1 VAERRTGPRKGSPK
15 DPTQLQSLRGQI
27 DQVDLD
33 ILKLLNR
40 RARLVSRIGKIKQ
53 RSRRTVYVPSREGEI
68 FKRLIERNE
77 GPFPNDGVR
86 AVFREIVSASR
97 SLERSIRVA
106 YFGPEATFTHLAAL
120 RQFGNSAAHV
130 PRASIADVF
139 DTVERGAAD
148 YGVVPVENSTEG
160 VVSHTLDLFV
170 DSKLTICAEILLPIS
185 HDLLSKSGRV
195 DDVTRVVSHPQA
207 LAQCRKWLEKHLPQ
221 APIFEV
227 HSTAVAAKTAA
238 EDPGAAAIA
247 SAFAAE
253 LYGLA
258 VIQSKIEDHVNN
270 VTRFLVIGHDMPP
283 PGNNDVTS
291 ILFSI
296 KKDEVGALH
305 QVLEP
310 FSRHGVN
317 LTKIESRPMK
327 HKAWEYIFFLDMEGH
342 ASEPRL
348 RKALSE
354 VEKKCFFLKV
364 MGSYPRATA

>member
-1 VAERRTGPRKGSPK
+1 
-15 DPTQLQSLRGQI
+15 
-27 DQVDLD
+27 
-33 ILKLLNR
+33 
-40 RARLVSRIGKIKQ
+40 
-53 RSRRTVYVPSREGEI
+53 
-68 FKRLIERNE
+68 
-77 GPFPNDGVR
+77 
-86 AVFREIVSASR
+86 
-97 SLERSIRVA
+97 
-106 YFGPEATFTHLAAL
+106 
-120 RQFGNSAAHV
+120 
-130 PRASIADVF
+130 VF
-139 DTVERGAAD
+139 DAVERGAAD

-270 VTRFLVIGHDMPP
+270 LTRFLVIGHDMPP
-283 PGNNDVTS
+283 PGRSDVTS

-310 FSRHGVN
+310 FARHGVN
-317 LTKIESRPMK
+317 LTKSEPAPGA
-327 HKAWEYIFFLDMEGH
+327 HGTGVHLLDT
-342 ASEPRL
+342 EPRL
-348 RKALSE
+348 RAAPAGRRSPRWRRR
-354 VEKKCFFLKV
+354 FFLGDGIV
-364 MGSYPRATA
+364 PEGTA